1 MTQTH
6 TSELCISV
14 ESLARLGLGL
24 LAAQPIVMNMRTAT
38 RDSGMAQRRA
48 RVKRPS
54 RVGGDVWVLAVASP
68 SPSLGCV
75 RGDGHRALIQFA
87 LRAQSS
93 RPGRLPAPVASIR
106 VRCQL
111 GTQPERPRGQAR
123 PQGEV
128 FGSGRF

>member
-1 MTQTH
+1 MDGPCFELTLLSWASVTQTH

-54 RVGGDVWVLAVASP
+54 RAGGDVWVLAVASP
-68 SPSLGCV
+68 SPPW
-75 RGDGHRALIQFA
+75 AA
-87 LRAQSS
+87 
-93 RPGRLPAPVASIR
+93 
-106 VRCQL
+106 
-111 GTQPERPRGQAR
+111 
-123 PQGEV
+123 
-128 FGSGRF
+128 